1 MFKTIVRKEVVAN
14 LLSYKFAIVI
24 LLASVLIATSLFVM
38 ARDYRGRLAD
48 YQLIRPKPGQPIAG
62 LPPNPLSVFAKG
74 LDDSMT
80 RSFEVETVGIDARSG
95 RSAANAVFAFFPA
108 PDFLYIVKV
117 VLSLVALL
125 FGFDLVTRER
135 EAGTL
140 KLMLANPVSR
150 AAVLAGK
157 WAGNFLSL
165 AVPFLLVTGAGV
177 ALLALVPGLQW
188 SGPALGRLAF
198 LLGAGLAYIA
208 LFLSLGLFVSVATRR
223 SSTSLV
229 VLLLLWALLVFILP
243 NLGTLVA
250 RQVVDVPSVKAMTE
264 KRQQIWTREVLRNI
278 VERGN
283 WEARVKSMNEEF
295 DRLEEDYRL
304 RFDRLVRLSKILNR
318 ISPAAALVYASTEA
332 AGTGIGEESRL
343 KAEVVRYKNQA
354 LPALARDRTTT
365 EAPSFVYRY
374 RTLGEVLA
382 AGGLFDFAWLL
393 VFNLV
398 LFAAAFV
405 AFIRADAR

>member
-1 MFKTIVRKEVVAN
+1 MFKTIVRKEVLAN

-38 ARDYRGRLAD
+38 ARDFRGRLAD
-48 YQLIRPKPGQPIAG
+48 YQLIRPKPGEAIAV

-74 LDDSMT
+74 LEDSMT
-80 RSFEVETVGIDARSG
+80 RSFEVEAVGIEARTG

-140 KLMLANPVSR
+140 KLALANPVSR

-165 AVPFLLVTGAGV
+165 SVPFLLVTGAGV
-177 ALLALVPGLQW
+177 ALLALVPGLRW

-198 LLGAGLAYIA
+198 VLGASLAYMA
-208 LFLSLGLFVSVATRR
+208 LFLSLGLLVSALSRR

-229 VLLLLWALLVFILP
+229 ILLLLWALLVFVLP

-250 RQVVDVPSVKAMTE
+250 RQVVDAPSVKAMSE
-264 KRQQIWTREVLRNI
+264 KRQQIWTREVLLSI
-278 VERGN
+278 AERGS
-283 WEARVKSMNEEF
+283 WDVRVKAMNDEF

-318 ISPAAALVYASTEA
+318 VSPAAALVYASTEA

-343 KAEVVRYKNQA
+343 KTEVIRYKNQA
-354 LPALARDRTTT
+354 LPGLSRDRTARS
-365 EAPSFVYRY
+365 APAFAYRY

-382 AGGLFDFAWLL
+382 AGGLFDLAWLL

-398 LFAAAFV
+398 FFAASFV
-405 AFIRADAR
+405 AFVRADAR